1 MTQMN
6 ISMNQKQTHKYREQT
21 CSVWGREGAKEGR
34 IGSLGLADAS
44 YYLLDV

>member
-1 MTQMN
+1 MN

-21 CSVWGREGAKEGR
+21 CGFQRREGATEGR

-44 YYLLDV
+44 YYLLNV